1 MKFKIG
7 ILGIIIIIL
16 DQFSKYFIQTNTLWQ
31 NHIEII
37 PNFFYITYAKNT
49 GMGFSLLSGHTIL
62 LAIVSMI
69 VILVIFYYYVKCDKK
84 DVLSLVTYSLLIAG
98 AIGNLIDRIV
108 NNYVVDFFYFKLIN
122 FPIFN
127 VADIYVT
134 VAASLFIFL
143 CLFIY
148 KEEDFEAI
156 FPKK

>member
-31 NHIEII
+31 NHIKII

-69 VILVIFYYYVKCDKK
+69 VILVIFYYYGY
-84 DVLSLVTYSLLIAG
+84 T
-98 AIGNLIDRIV
+98 
-108 NNYVVDFFYFKLIN
+108 
-122 FPIFN
+122 
-127 VADIYVT
+127 
-134 VAASLFIFL
+134 
-143 CLFIY
+143 
-148 KEEDFEAI
+148 
-156 FPKK
+156 

>member
-69 VILVIFYYYVKCDKK
+69 VILVIFYSLYNFEKFQYDKK
-84 DVLSLVTYSLLIAG
+84 EVLSLVTYSLLIAG
-98 AIGNLIDRIV
+98 AIGNLIDRLYLG
-108 NNYVVDFFYFKLIN
+108 YVRDFLDFYIFGYD

-127 VADIYVT
+127 IADCAVT
-134 VAASLFIFL
+134 IGAILLVLVFI
-143 CLFIY
+143 
-148 KEEDFEAI
+148 KEERSNG
-156 FPKK
+156 

>member
-98 AIGNLIDRIV
+98 AIGNLIDRLYLG
-108 NNYVVDFFYFKLIN
+108 YVRDFLDFYIFGYD

-127 VADIYVT
+127 IADCAVT
-134 VAASLFIFL
+134 IGAILLVLVFI
-143 CLFIY
+143 
-148 KEEDFEAI
+148 KEERSNG
-156 FPKK
+156 